1 MPFLPTTT
9 VPKLTVEGLTWNAPF
24 VGFVGPEA
32 VTIPAH
38 PAINVVQQS
47 ANVRSSGSKF
57 LGFMLGRPLSPTL
70 AFFIAPMPITTG
82 KSVRVLGVLKLLA

>member
-1 MPFLPTTT
+1 MPTTT

-70 AFFIAPMPITTG
+70 AFFIAPMPIALPPLSPSLQG
-82 KSVRVLGVLKLLA
+82 RAYEYWAF